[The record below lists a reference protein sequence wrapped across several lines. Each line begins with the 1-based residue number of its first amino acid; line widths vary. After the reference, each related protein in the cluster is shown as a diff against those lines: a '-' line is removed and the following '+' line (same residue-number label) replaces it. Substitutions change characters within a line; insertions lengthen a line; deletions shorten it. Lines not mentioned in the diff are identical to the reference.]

1 MGITVLF
8 RERAENCLLA
18 GIHKA
23 KKAHNLHSFLFSSKY
38 RARVGK
44 RVFEKM
50 AQLPLPKANINTYFS
65 LREKRWLRGGVGG
78 QFPRNGVRVRV
89 PGAKCELNF
98 RSSPIT
104 HVRYSKILTWLRG
117 APRLPGHFFFLI
129 WLGVLCAQ
137 VSFENCETIEWLFLQ
152 KVPNSNLHL
161 YVFLHEYHL
170 ILPTVPPPQ
179 ACTGRKQPRTYK
191 TSPQAT
197 CYLSRVGEQT
207 SKLLPYQ
214 HTTGFLN
221 KA

>member
-1 MGITVLF
+1 
-8 RERAENCLLA
+8 
-18 GIHKA
+18 
-23 KKAHNLHSFLFSSKY
+23 
-38 RARVGK
+38 
-44 RVFEKM
+44 M

-65 LREKRWLRGGVGG
+65 WLRRGVGG

-89 PGAKCELNF
+89 PGTKCELNL

-117 APRLPGHFFFLI
+117 APRLPGHFFFFLI
-129 WLGVLCAQ
+129 WLGFLCAQ

-197 CYLSRVGEQT
+197 CCLSRVGEQT